1 MNRLSEFVRQIMGAN
16 GPAQLVGYSAW
27 GVILAGMLWDF
38 APEHLYQELLL
49 AWGGASLLVLPIAIW
64 ANKRL
69 LQYILMVDMILS
81 MVVLALYFSYNPQFS
96 TEITYRVDDSG
107 MIGGK
112 LMHDVSC
119 WFTQLGLLFMA
130 LHSAYLANLT
140 QRQILEKKRF
150 EHES

>member
-1 MNRLSEFVRQIMGAN
+1 
-16 GPAQLVGYSAW
+16 
-27 GVILAGMLWDF
+27 
-38 APEHLYQELLL
+38 
-49 AWGGASLLVLPIAIW
+49 
-64 ANKRL
+64 
-69 LQYILMVDMILS
+69 
-81 MVVLALYFSYNPQFS
+81 MVVLALYFSYDPQFS
-96 TEITYRVDDSG
+96 TEIIYRVDDSG

-112 LMHDVSC
+112 IMHDVSC